1 MVRFSKA
8 KAHITE
14 EMVREE
20 KYTIE
25 EKEGN
30 DGADEAAD
38 IGAEALQPEEGA
50 LAKFYARRHW
60 RYQNIMGRVQNFI
73 LKMRTKHKEKR
84 EALKKE
90 ANPTRDEQKEK
101 RGSQYR

>member
-1 MVRFSKA
+1 MVRSSKV

-20 KYTIE
+20 KYTRE

-60 RYQNIMGRVQNFI
+60 RY
-73 LKMRTKHKEKR
+73 
-84 EALKKE
+84 
-90 ANPTRDEQKEK
+90 
-101 RGSQYR
+101 